1 MKTSYFAKYKGNNG
15 ISIAIKSPPYFKGE
29 EYSQLFPKWSFLK
42 KYLNDKDEI
51 AYTIEYYKQILNIL
65 DAEKVYNDLSDKVL
79 LCWES
84 SDRFCH
90 RRLVAEWI
98 ERKLDIIVP
107 EII

>member
-15 ISIAIKSPPYFKGE
+15 ISIAIKSPPYFKGK

-42 KYLNDKDEI
+42 KYLNDKNEI
-51 AYTIEYYKQILNIL
+51 TYTIEYYKQILNTL
-65 DAEKVYNDLSDKVL
+65 DPYKVYNDLSDKVL

-84 SDRFCH
+84 PDKFCH

-98 ERKLDIIVP
+98 ERKLNIVVP

>member
-15 ISIAIKSPPYFKGE
+15 ISIAIKSPPYFEGE
-29 EYSQLFPKWSFLK
+29 EYPQLFPKWSFLK

-51 AYTIEYYKQILNIL
+51 AYTIEYYKQVLNTL
-65 DAEKVYNDLSDKVL
+65 DVEKVYNDLSDKVL
-79 LCWES
+79 LCWEG
-84 SDRFCH
+84 SDKFCH

-98 ERKLDIIVP
+98 ERKLNIVLP